1 MVALSRMFIA
11 AIHEDSALRSSL
23 SPKSRPTHQK
33 PSNKKVINRHDGHHL
48 SFDYSTSLLQTDL
61 SNIIIYVINAAKILL
76 R

>member
-23 SPKSRPTHQK
+23 SPKSRPTQK